1 MEQLVDFKID
11 LNAVYIFL
19 KCPTIKIETNYGNN
33 DSYIV
38 KYKFGNWWYSK
49 VVSINIK
56 KLRQ

>member
-38 KYKFGNWWYSK
+38 KYKFGN
-49 VVSINIK
+49 
-56 KLRQ
+56 